1 MAVITDCNQGQ
12 KKGRKVSGFW
22 GFIRRRPIVSGLIA
36 LVIMTI
42 AFSLLASGGKQ
53 YEYVREDVGRGE
65 VIRVVS
71 ASGSLRALNTTN
83 VGSEISG
90 QVTAVYVDFNSP
102 VTKGQLLAEID
113 PTRPRAA
120 VTQARAQ
127 VQLAR
132 ATLAQAEA
140 SIARGLTD
148 VEVQTREYDRRVQL
162 QKKGFVSSAGVDQA
176 QNALVAAKANLNSSR
191 AQAQSARAQ
200 IAQSTASLRSAELD
214 LSRTRIIA
222 PTSGVVI
229 DKLVEPGTTVAASFQ
244 TPNLFTIAAD
254 TSRMQ
259 VEASVDEADIGQVRD
274 GQEVR
279 FTVDSYPNDVFE
291 ARVEQIRQ
299 AATQEASAVSY
310 LVILDVANPE
320 GKLLTGMTANVD
332 IITGKKDNALRV
344 PIAATRFLPRPE
356 DREHIEDGNE
366 GTQSNAGQSTV
377 WVPGEDAYK
386 PDRQSITLGL
396 VGEDYAEVTGGI
408 EEGQTI
414 LVRSRELSDSE
425 LQNGRGSGD

>member
-1 MAVITDCNQGQ
+1 
-12 KKGRKVSGFW
+12 VSGFW
-22 GFIRRRPIVSGLIA
+22 GLIKSRPIISGLVV
-36 LVIMTI
+36 LVIAAI
-42 AFSLLASGGKQ
+42 AYSALFSGGKR
-53 YEYVREDVGRGE
+53 YEYVQEEVSRGE
-65 VIRVVS
+65 VERLVS
-71 ASGSLRALNTTN
+71 ASGTLRALNTTN

-90 QVTAVYVDFNSP
+90 QVINVYVDFNSP

-113 PTRPRAA
+113 PTRPRAQ

-127 VQLAR
+127 VELAR

-140 SIARGLTD
+140 SIARSLVD
-148 VEVQTREYDRRVQL
+148 VEIQTREYDRRVEL

-176 QNALVAAKANLNSSR
+176 QNALVAAKANLNTSR

-214 LSRTRIIA
+214 LSRTRIIS
-222 PTSGVVI
+222 PSSGVVI

-279 FTVDSYPNDVFE
+279 FTVDSYPNDTFE
-291 ARVEQIRQ
+291 ARVQQVRQ

-310 LVILDVANPE
+310 LVILDVDNPD

-332 IITGKKDNALRV
+332 IITGKKENALRV
-344 PIAATRFLPRPE
+344 PRRATRFAPRPADQPQDE
-356 DREHIEDGNE
+356 DAPE
-366 GTQSNAGQSTV
+366 GVQV
-377 WVPGEDAYK
+377 WLPGEEPYK
-386 PDRQSITLGL
+386 PQRKAVTVGLAGEGFVEITSGL
-396 VGEDYAEVTGGI
+396 
-408 EEGQTI
+408 EEGDTI
-414 LVRSRELSDSE
+414 LVRERELSESE
-425 LQNGRGSGD
+425 LENGRGSSD

>member
-1 MAVITDCNQGQ
+1 M
-12 KKGRKVSGFW
+12 SGFW
-22 GFIRRRPIVSGLIA
+22 GLIKRRPIISA
-36 LVIMTI
+36 LVVLFVAYIVYAFMT
-42 AFSLLASGGKQ
+42 AGGRR
-53 YEYVREDVGRGE
+53 YEYVKQDVSRGE
-65 VIRVVS
+65 VVRLVS

-90 QVTAVYVDFNSP
+90 QVTDVYVDFNSP

-113 PTRPRAA
+113 ATRPRAQ

-140 SIARGLTD
+140 AIARAITD
-148 VEVQTREYDRRVQL
+148 VEVQTREYDRRVEL

-200 IAQSTASLRSAELD
+200 IAQSTASLQSAELD

-259 VEASVDEADIGQVRD
+259 VEAAVDEADIGQVRE
-274 GQEVR
+274 GQDVR
-279 FTVDSYPNDVFE
+279 FSVDSYPTEVFE
-291 ARVEQIRQ
+291 ARVQQIRK
-299 AATQEASAVSY
+299 AATQDANAVSY
-310 LVILDVANPE
+310 LVILDVDNPE

-332 IITGKKDNALRV
+332 IITGRKTDVLRV
-344 PIAATRFLPRPE
+344 PIAATRFLPREADRAHLE
-356 DREHIEDGNE
+356 DEDVE
-366 GTQSNAGQSTV
+366 DVAGQVTV
-377 WVPGEDAYK
+377 WVPGEEAFK
-386 PDRQSITLGL
+386 PNRSLVTLGL
-396 VGEDYAEVTGGI
+396 VGEDYAEVTGGL

-414 LVRSRELSDSE
+414 LVRSRELTDEE
-425 LQNGRGSGD
+425 LRSARVSID